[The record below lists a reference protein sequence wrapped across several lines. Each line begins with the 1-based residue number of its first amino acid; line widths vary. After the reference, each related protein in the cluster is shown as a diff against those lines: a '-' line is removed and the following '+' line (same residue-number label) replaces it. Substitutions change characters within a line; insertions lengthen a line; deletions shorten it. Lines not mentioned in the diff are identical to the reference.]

1 MAVIQVN
8 PTRMS
13 LMDLK
18 RRTVSASRG
27 HKLLKDK
34 QDGLMKHFME
44 IIRDA
49 KKLRDQVEEELS
61 VAFRSFL
68 LASAWMSDAQMGNAL
83 SSPQANMTLGVE
95 TKNVM
100 SVRIPLFSLQKR
112 DALRSYGF
120 AGTNALL
127 DTAVDAF
134 EKAFDT
140 LVHLAEI
147 EKQAESMAIEL
158 ETTRRRVN
166 ALQYKMIPDLRDT
179 VKYIRMK
186 LDEAERGA
194 IIGTMR
200 VKAQIQAQEE
210 ADYQALHAPVSTTR
224 RST

>member
-1 MAVIQVN
+1 MTRLQVN

-18 RRTVSASRG
+18 RRTVSATRG

-34 QDGLMKHFME
+34 QDGLMKQFMA

-49 KKLRDQVEEELS
+49 KRLREQVEAELGI
-61 VAFRSFL
+61 AFRSFL

-83 SSPQANMTLGVE
+83 SSPQANMKLTVE

-100 SVRIPLFSLQKR
+100 SVKIPVFSLQR
-112 DALRSYGF
+112 HGTIRTYGY

-127 DTAVDAF
+127 DSAINAF

-140 LVHLAEI
+140 LIRLAEI
-147 EKQAESMAIEL
+147 EKQAENMAIEL

-166 ALQYKMIPDLRDT
+166 ALQYKMIPDLQDT

-194 IIGTMR
+194 IIGIMR
-200 VKAQIQAQEE
+200 VKAQIQAQE
-210 ADYQALHAPVSTTR
+210 AALSLIASSQRLPSQP
-224 RST
+224 SP

>member
-1 MAVIQVN
+1 MSVLQVN

-18 RRTVSASRG
+18 RRTVSATRG

-34 QDGLMKHFME
+34 QDGLMKHFLS

-49 KKLRDQVEEELS
+49 KRLREQVEMELGH
-61 VAFRSFL
+61 AFKSFL

-83 SSPQANMTLGVE
+83 SSPQANMELTVE

-100 SVRIPLFSLQKR
+100 SVRIPVFKLDRQGSVR
-112 DALRSYGF
+112 TYGY

-127 DTAVDAF
+127 DSAVDAF
-134 EKAFDT
+134 ELAFDT
-140 LVHLAEI
+140 LIKLAEI
-147 EKQAESMAIEL
+147 EKQAENMAIEL

-166 ALQYKMIPDLRDT
+166 ALQYKMIPDLKDT

-210 ADYQALHAPVSTTR
+210 GAGLAMIMAGKGAV
-224 RST
+224 

>member
-1 MAVIQVN
+1 MSVLQVN

-18 RRTVSASRG
+18 RRTVSATRG

-34 QDGLMKHFME
+34 QDGLMKSFLA

-49 KKLRDQVEEELS
+49 KRLRGQVEQELGH
-61 VAFRSFL
+61 AFKSFL

-83 SSPQANMTLGVE
+83 SSPQANMELTVE

-100 SVRIPLFSLQKR
+100 SVRIPVFKLDRQGSVR
-112 DALRSYGF
+112 TYGY

-127 DTAVDAF
+127 DSAVDAF
-134 EKAFDT
+134 ELAFDT
-140 LVHLAEI
+140 LIKLAEI
-147 EKQAESMAIEL
+147 EKQAENMAIEL

-166 ALQYKMIPDLRDT
+166 ALQYKMIPDLKDT

-210 ADYQALHAPVSTTR
+210 GAGLAMIMAGKGAV
-224 RST
+224 

>member
-1 MAVIQVN
+1 MAVLRVN

-18 RRTVSASRG
+18 RQTVSSTRG

-34 QDGLMKHFME
+34 QDGLMKQFLA

-49 KKLRDQVEEELS
+49 RSLREQVEKELGL
-61 VAFRSFL
+61 AFRSFL
-68 LASAWMSDAQMGNAL
+68 LASAWMSDSQMDNAL
-83 SSPQANMTLGVE
+83 SSPQANMELAVD

-100 SVRIPLFSLQKR
+100 SVRIPVFSLHRQGSIR
-112 DALRSYGF
+112 TYGY
-120 AGTNALL
+120 AATNALL
-127 DTAVDAF
+127 DSAVDAF
-134 EKAFDT
+134 EKAFGT
-140 LVHLAEI
+140 LIHLAEI
-147 EKQAESMAIEL
+147 EKQAENMAIEL

-166 ALQYKMIPDLRDT
+166 ALQYKMIPDLKDT

-200 VKAQIQAQEE
+200 VKAQIQADEE
-210 ADYQALHAPVSTTR
+210 RKLAEAAR
-224 RST
+224 

>member
-1 MAVIQVN
+1 MTILRVN

-18 RRTVSASRG
+18 RRTTAATRG

-34 QDGLMKHFME
+34 QDGLMKHFLS

-49 KKLRDQVEEELS
+49 RRRREDVEKELGQ
-61 VAFRSFL
+61 AFRSFL
-68 LASAWMSDAQMGNAL
+68 LASAWMSEAQMENAL
-83 SSPQANMTLGVE
+83 SSPQANMELTVE
-95 TKNVM
+95 TQNVM
-100 SVRIPLFSLQKR
+100 SVKIPVFQ
-112 DALRSYGF
+112 LRREGSVRTYGY
-120 AGTNALL
+120 ASTNALL
-127 DTAVDAF
+127 DTAMDAF
-134 EKAFDT
+134 EQAFDS
-140 LVHLAEI
+140 LIKLAEI
-147 EKQAESMAIEL
+147 EKQAENMAVEL

-166 ALQYKMIPDLRDT
+166 ALEHKMIPDLKDT

-210 ADYQALHAPVSTTR
+210 NAAQHIIAGKGAQ
-224 RST
+224 